1 MKIVV
6 NGKEFHIEGITK
18 INPKRLCIMA
28 GMPEDSIVEG
38 DLKVTEGAV
47 YAVKNR

>member
-1 MKIVV
+1 MKIIV
-6 NGKEFHIEGITK
+6 NNKLFYIEGITK
-18 INPKRLCIMA
+18 INPKRLCKMA

-38 DLKVTEGAV
+38 DLKVTEGAI